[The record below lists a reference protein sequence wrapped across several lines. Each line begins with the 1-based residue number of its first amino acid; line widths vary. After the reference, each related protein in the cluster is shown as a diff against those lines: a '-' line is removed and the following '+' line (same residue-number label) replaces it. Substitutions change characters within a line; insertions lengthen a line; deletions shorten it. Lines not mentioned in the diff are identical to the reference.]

1 MALKT
6 EFAFT
11 LPKGYVDRGGRVH
24 RSGTMRLANA
34 ADEIEPIRDPRV
46 RDNEAYL
53 PMIVLSRV
61 ISRLGDL
68 TDIHPGIIEALFV
81 GDVAYLEEFYE
92 TINFSESDSAEGEQE
107 IDSRLV
113 SIGAGLPSGEYAS
126 NTVSP

>member
-6 EFAFT
+6 EYAFT
-11 LPKGYVDRGGRVH
+11 LPKGYVDRDGRVH
-24 RSGTMRLANA
+24 RSGAMRLANA

-68 TDIHPGIIEALFV
+68 TDIHPGIIEAMFIS
-81 GDVAYLEEFYE
+81 DVAYLEEFYE
-92 TINFSESDSAEGEQE
+92 KINFGESDSLEGELG
-107 IDSRLV
+107 IDSQLV
-113 SIGAGLPSGEYAS
+113 SIGAGLPSGVYAS
-126 NTVSP
+126 SMVSP